1 LLSYQTLTETLLTKN
16 RPRAIRNCHRSAL
29 YTQAQSDY
37 ISAMGSS
44 FEQTDFVDH
53 DYLSAQKTAG
63 GPFATPHP
71 ASAIAA
77 RPPTRDELDAKVGET
92 QQKLIELKR
101 AQENLERERA
111 TLEESRRRQTEF
123 QSGRE
128 EMMQHLTRGIGLL
141 EEAEFNARRD
151 AEQMAKTLADF
162 REAASKVQSLRQDSW
177 TVESYQTEL
186 TRALTTLENA
196 RMEWNSAR
204 LKWPVLSPSRDES
217 EPVSKPSPAQA
228 ASLFAAQ
235 SFPQL
240 CKLGFALT
248 WPVLLAGLGVIG
260 ALLAV
265 LLRR

>member
-1 LLSYQTLTETLLTKN
+1 MSTKFCTG
-16 RPRAIRNCHRSAL
+16 AIRNCHRRAL
-29 YTQAQSDY
+29 YTERQSDY
-37 ISAMGSS
+37 ISEMGSTI
-44 FEQTDFVDH
+44 EQTDFVDH
-53 DYLSAQKTAG
+53 DFLSEQKTAG

-77 RPPTRDELDAKVGET
+77 RPPTRDELDARVSET
-92 QQKLIELKR
+92 QQRLIELKR
-101 AQENLERERA
+101 AQETLERERA

-128 EMMQHLTRGIGLL
+128 EMMQHLTRGIGIL

-151 AEQMAKTLADF
+151 AEQMTKTLADF
-162 REAASKVQSLRQDSW
+162 KEALSKVQALRQDTW
-177 TVESYQTEL
+177 TVETYQTEL

-204 LKWPVLSPSRDES
+204 LKWSVLSQSRDES
-217 EPVSKPSPAQA
+217 DSISKPTPAQA
-228 ASLFAAQ
+228 ASLFTGQ

-265 LLRR
+265 LLKR